1 MIEQS
6 QTITKITKKDS
17 KRIFLKNIYQ
27 ENKMYFKIKIEL
39 SISQIF
45 IRIREKNSLLKIEKM
60 GGVVIIGDLRRKIKK
75 KKNGFEF

>member
-1 MIEQS
+1 M
-6 QTITKITKKDS
+6 KIYKKNS
-17 KRIFLKNIYQ
+17 KCI
-27 ENKMYFKIKIEL
+27 FKIKIEL
-39 SISQIF
+39 SVSQIF

>member
-1 MIEQS
+1 
-6 QTITKITKKDS
+6 
-17 KRIFLKNIYQ
+17 
-27 ENKMYFKIKIEL
+27 MYFKIKIEL